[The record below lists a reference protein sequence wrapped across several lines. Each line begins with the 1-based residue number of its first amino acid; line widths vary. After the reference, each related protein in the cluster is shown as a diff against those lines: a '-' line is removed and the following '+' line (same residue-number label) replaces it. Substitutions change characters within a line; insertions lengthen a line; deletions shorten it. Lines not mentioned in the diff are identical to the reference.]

1 MFGSERLR
9 SCCTYTAAGTQVT
22 TSSKTTHSILDI
34 ATLILGVDA
43 LFEYVVTD
51 FGETWLLLR
60 LPRYDFTFDLNLI
73 RF

>member
-1 MFGSERLR
+1 M
-9 SCCTYTAAGTQVT
+9 YTAAGGQVT
-22 TSSKTTHSILDI
+22 TSPKTIHSILDI

-51 FGETWLLLR
+51 FGETWLLLK
-60 LPRYDFTFDLNLI
+60 LPRYGSTFDLALS